1 MTDTFTFRGLFLA
14 FALSASGLCAS
25 GQARTEAVPPR
36 ALTLLVES
44 EVPLPIELQIQV
56 ERSLVESN
64 LPGGER
70 IVWRLASKSDAER
83 EFQDL
88 VILTFHG
95 ACRLPSHS
103 QLEVSAQA
111 LGWVERVD
119 GQILA
124 IIHIDCPRIGE
135 AVSRAIGAPRAFEAQ
150 EAYAHAISRVI
161 RHELNHVLLNSAS
174 HDVAGDN
181 KRALTAAE
189 LSAP

>member
-1 MTDTFTFRGLFLA
+1 MTDTFRGLLLA
-14 FALSASGLCAS
+14 FALLASCWIAS
-25 GQARTEAVPPR
+25 GQPQAEVVPQR

-44 EVPLPIELQIQV
+44 EIPVPVGLQIQV
-56 ERSLVESN
+56 ERSLAESS

-70 IVWRLASKSDAER
+70 IDWSLATKSDTER

-88 VILTFHG
+88 VILTVHG
-95 ACRLPSHS
+95 VCRLPSHS
-103 QLEVSAQA
+103 QSEVSAQA

-124 IIHIDCPRIGE
+124 AIHIDCPRIGE
-135 AVSRAIGAPRAFEAQ
+135 AVSRAIAPGSFEAQ
-150 EAYAHAISRVI
+150 AAYARAISRVI
-161 RHELNHVLLNSAS
+161 RHELNHVLLNTAL

-189 LSAP
+189 LAAP